1 MLRVTAPS
9 SRQRIAAYAVCRD
22 SSGRVLI
29 VRASRLSH
37 FPGRWFLPGGGVD
50 HGEQPEAAV
59 RREVMEETSLAVRVR
74 GLTTVLSDVL
84 TLPDDG
90 SQLHT
95 VRLVYDVDILAGAL
109 QFERAGTTDEAR
121 WCHLSELAALPLM
134 PFVASALSPS
144 PPTTGGVHHVEV
156 YVSDLVRS
164 AAFWRPLLER
174 LGWTAYQSWPGGRS
188 WRLGPT
194 YIVFAQVADDAGGP
208 AYDRRRVGLNHLAL
222 HAGTPQQVEALVRD
236 LDLPLLYADRHP
248 YAGGPDHYAAYVED
262 PDGIKVELV
271 ASEPG

>member
-1 MLRVTAPS
+1 ML
-9 SRQRIAAYAVCRD
+9 
-22 SSGRVLI
+22 
-29 VRASRLSH
+29 
-37 FPGRWFLPGGGVD
+37 
-50 HGEQPEAAV
+50 
-59 RREVMEETSLAVRVR
+59 
-74 GLTTVLSDVL
+74 
-84 TLPDDG
+84 
-90 SQLHT
+90 
-95 VRLVYDVDILAGAL
+95 
-109 QFERAGTTDEAR
+109 
-121 WCHLSELAALPLM
+121 
-134 PFVASALSPS
+134 
-144 PPTTGGVHHVEV
+144 HHVEV
-156 YVSDLVRS
+156 YVGDLVRS
-164 AAFWRPLLER
+164 ASFWRPLLER

-194 YIVFAQVADDAGGP
+194 YIVFAQVADDAGAP